1 MLYTK
6 GDFSLQWKKIPE
18 IIVVPY
24 SCSFTGDMGAKPEIN
39 DCRFITWDRDLA

>member
-6 GDFSLQWKKIPE
+6 GDFNGKKIPE

-24 SCSFTGDMGAKPEIN
+24 SCSFTGGISAKPEVN